1 MCKPFPLSRGREA
14 SPVFYLEPGDWLRTQ
29 GSSPSPCPSPL
40 LLDTQYRDRE
50 GSQGPYRDREG
61 GQGQYRDREGSQ
73 GPYRDREGASPLPYR
88 Y

>member
-1 MCKPFPLSRGREA
+1 MYGLCIVCTSSCVSPSPLPRGREA

-50 GSQGPYRDREG
+50 GSQGT
-61 GQGQYRDREGSQ
+61 
-73 GPYRDREGASPLPYR
+73 YRDREGASPLPYR
-88 Y
+88 